1 MNQWHQ
7 AGKNLLAQQPC
18 VLHVLVWDGSNTW
31 YLLSGDVCVI
41 HRWVI
46 HPNSAPNSYRK
57 CHTINVGI
65 NVLSVSSKTGTEAE
79 LQYQN
84 DFLME
89 MVQESLTAS
98 QMQIT
103 LVKTKGKHEKL
114 LLSGW
119 SALEAEK
126 RKWVLSIILWDLF
139 NLIEGPKL
147 SNSFLACWEAVKFQQ
162 INAYEISVGI

>member
-1 MNQWHQ
+1 MASSWEEFIGTTAVCLAC
-7 AGKNLLAQQPC
+7 AGMGWFQ
-18 VLHVLVWDGSNTW
+18 HLVSSLRR
-31 YLLSGDVCVI
+31 YVCVI

-114 LLSGW
+114 LFSGW

-139 NLIEGPKL
+139 DLIEGPKL

-162 INAYEISVGI
+162 INAHVISVGI